1 MGSADARRKIVFAVS
16 LVTLISAAAAMAL
29 LDRAEEGHKSSAA
42 SRAGRA
48 LVPAAKGRLEA
59 EGSVVMREAAFS
71 ASRFVRA
78 YLRYQAG
85 TLEEAGR
92 ESLVR
97 YSTVQLGG
105 QLVRA
110 PVRIPPGTRA
120 PRQIV
125 ARIAAVQVSL
135 FEGRPSLLVS
145 VVIAGSN
152 GTHLLRASVVKQ
164 NSRWVVAGI
173 GP

>member
-1 MGSADARRKIVFAVS
+1 MGSADARRRIVFAVS

-29 LDRAEEGHKSSAA
+29 LDRAEEGHRSYAA

-48 LVPAAKGRLEA
+48 LAPPA
-59 EGSVVMREAAFS
+59 EGLRAPEGSAEMPEAASS

-85 TLEEAGR
+85 ALEGAGL

-125 ARIAAVQVSL
+125 ARIAAVEISL
-135 FEGRPSLLVS
+135 FDGRPSLLVS

-164 NSRWVVAGI
+164 NSRWVVASI